1 MKQMKKIT
9 AWLLVMLLVAAV
21 LPVHSY
27 AAEEDTD
34 LKTMIT
40 ETSKGMKGLIPSDKE
55 QVMSDREVFLAGD
68 SLCDWVAVA
77 WAISGEEEAYADYLS
92 RLETYV
98 SDVYQVKGRLHDI
111 KATETQRVALTVL
124 ALGGDPLKFGTDAD
138 GKAINL
144 VKDGTYGFE
153 LGESAAASSTTAEG
167 KDGKTKLALGKQ
179 GINGYIYALFVLDA
193 MNYEVPAGEEVTRE
207 VILDAILDA
216 QLENGAFALDE
227 GAEADVD
234 ITAMVLQ
241 ALAPYQDQ
249 DAVKE
254 AIDRAINW
262 LSEQMSDYA
271 TFACVG
277 VESSESSSQVLLAM
291 SALGIDINT
300 EERLI
305 KNGMTV
311 LDGLNLFRLDD
322 GTYMHSMSEGA
333 GNLMATEQALLA
345 LNAAKKASDGDGRLY
360 DFTTYEG
367 PVKSQTNS
375 ASDGWK
381 MPAVIAVGVVL
392 VCIIIVGG
400 VVRKKKK

>member
-1 MKQMKKIT
+1 MKQMKQIT
-9 AWLLVMLLVAAV
+9 AWLLVLLLVAAV

-40 ETSKGMKGLIPSDKE
+40 ETSKGMKGLIPSEKE
-55 QVMSDREVFLAGD
+55 QVMSDSEVFQTGD

-77 WAISGEEEAYADYLS
+77 WAISGEEEAYEDYLS

-98 SDVYQVKGRLHDI
+98 SDAYQIKGCLHSI
-111 KATETQRVALTVL
+111 KATEAQRTALTVL
-124 ALGGDPLKFGTDAD
+124 ALGGDPLQFGTDAD

-144 VKDGTYGFE
+144 VKDSTYGFE
-153 LGESAAASSTTAEG
+153 LGEHVAYDSETAED
-167 KDGKTKLALGKQ
+167 DGTTKLALGKQ
-179 GINGYIYALFVLDA
+179 GINGCIYALFVLDA
-193 MNYEVPAGEEVTRE
+193 KNYEVPAGEEVTRE

-227 GAEADVD
+227 GAEANVD

-254 AIDRAINW
+254 AIDRAMNW
-262 LSEQMSDYA
+262 LSEQMSDHA
-271 TFACVG
+271 TFACGG
-277 VESSESSSQVLLAM
+277 VDTSESSSQVLLAM

-381 MPAVIAVGVVL
+381 MPAVIAVGVVF

-400 VVRKKKK
+400 SIRKKKK